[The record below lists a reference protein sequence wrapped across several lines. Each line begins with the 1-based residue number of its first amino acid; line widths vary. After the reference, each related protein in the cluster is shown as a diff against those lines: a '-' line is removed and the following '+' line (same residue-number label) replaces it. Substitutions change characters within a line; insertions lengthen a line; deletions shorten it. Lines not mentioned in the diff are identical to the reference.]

1 MSITTTGPSLTTL
14 INHTSE
20 DINLKESEEWCMGVF
35 GGRKG
40 KKNNVI
46 ML

>member
-1 MSITTTGPSLTTL
+1 MRLPTTSPSLTTL

-20 DINLKESEEWCMGVF
+20 DINLKESEEGCMGVF
-35 GGRKG
+35 GGKKG
-40 KKNNVI
+40 KKNNLI